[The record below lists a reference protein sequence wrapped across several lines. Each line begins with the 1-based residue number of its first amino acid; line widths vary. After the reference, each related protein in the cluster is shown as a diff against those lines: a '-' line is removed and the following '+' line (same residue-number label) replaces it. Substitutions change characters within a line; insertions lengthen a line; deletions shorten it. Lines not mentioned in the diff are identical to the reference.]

1 MLKVFQIFSSR
12 FNKYGG
18 IKRHCLDLSSLFK
31 NDKEIFITLLPD
43 ETVGYLPFIRKAY
56 FRNLYN
62 VLKKQNCDVVH
73 IHGFGEFSVIQAIV
87 TAKFLKKTIVYSP
100 HFHPIQYLQHP
111 MLGRIFFHCL
121 LRPVLPLAST
131 IITIT
136 ESDTIFFKKF
146 HSNVVQIPHY
156 FKGEIACENVSE
168 CKKKNMLL
176 FVGRNEENKGIDH
189 LYKLPAKYEVHC
201 VTKGPLLRKDFI
213 IHSDISDNELN
224 MLYKEAALVVIPSR
238 YEAFSYVALEA
249 FAHGTPVVMSDRVQI
264 ADYLK
269 DKCGYSIFKYS
280 DYDSFLD
287 AVEKTINTKVDIEA
301 IMSVFTP
308 SIIKNLYRDA
318 YLQATKN

>member
-1 MLKVFQIFSSR
+1 
-12 FNKYGG
+12 
-18 IKRHCLDLSSLFK
+18 
-31 NDKEIFITLLPD
+31 
-43 ETVGYLPFIRKAY
+43 
-56 FRNLYN
+56 
-62 VLKKQNCDVVH
+62 
-73 IHGFGEFSVIQAIV
+73 
-87 TAKFLKKTIVYSP
+87 
-100 HFHPIQYLQHP
+100 
-111 MLGRIFFHCL
+111 
-121 LRPVLPLAST
+121 
-131 IITIT
+131 
-136 ESDTIFFKKF
+136 
-146 HSNVVQIPHY
+146 
-156 FKGEIACENVSE
+156 
-168 CKKKNMLL
+168 MLL